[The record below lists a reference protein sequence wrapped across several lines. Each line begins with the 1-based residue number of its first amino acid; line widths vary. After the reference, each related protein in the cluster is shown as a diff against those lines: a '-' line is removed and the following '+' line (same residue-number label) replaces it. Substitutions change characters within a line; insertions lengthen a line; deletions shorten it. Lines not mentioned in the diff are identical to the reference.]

1 MPVTLLPSTGGEQSP
16 VDEEKP
22 GIVAL
27 DLVAVTGVKKGVA
40 RLLNE
45 AMLSRLKASK
55 RFSNVLG
62 SSDFKAMLTLEQQ
75 KAALGCDDD
84 SCLAE
89 LGGALGVPFLFG
101 ADVGVV
107 GGRFLLNLKILRVDE
122 ATVADRRTTIYAS
135 EGELLEGLDEAVDA
149 VVLGALGPDLP
160 PSAPVADGPK
170 KRLET
175 KARPP
180 WLGLS
185 TLIVGAGL
193 SAGGWIYF
201 TGEQDQFN
209 TVGDRRIK
217 DFERLDEAETAAN
230 TMLGLGAAVMAL
242 GGILLW

>member
-1 MPVTLLPSTGGEQSP
+1 LPSPGGAEPQ
-16 VDEEKP
+16 VEEEKP

-27 DLVAVTGVKKGVA
+27 ELVAVTGVKKGVA

-45 AMLSRLKASK
+45 AMLSRLKGSK

-62 SSDFKAMLTLEQQ
+62 SADFRAMLTLEQQ

-107 GGRFLLNLKILRVDE
+107 GGRFLLNVKILRVDE
-122 ATVADRRTTIYAS
+122 ATVADRRTTIYGS
-135 EGELLEGLDEAVDA
+135 ERELLEGLDAAVDA
-149 VVLGALGPDLP
+149 VILGALGPDQSAP
-160 PSAPVADGPK
+160 APVAEGAKALGSDGSK
-170 KRLET
+170 T
-175 KARPP
+175 RPP

-201 TGEQDQFN
+201 SGEQDQFN
-209 TVGDRRIK
+209 TVGDRRIN
-217 DFERLDEAETAAN
+217 DFERLDEAETVAN
-230 TMLGLGAAVMAL
+230 TMLGLGAAVMVL

>member
-1 MPVTLLPSTGGEQSP
+1 MLLVASGDAAPVE
-16 VDEEKP
+16 EEKP

-107 GGRFLLNLKILRVDE
+107 GGRFLLNVKILRVDE
-122 ATVADRRTTIYAS
+122 ATVADRRTTIYGS
-135 EGELLEGLDEAVDA
+135 EGELLEGLDAAVDA
-149 VVLGALGPDLP
+149 VVLGALGPEQP
-160 PSAPVADGPK
+160 APAPVADGSK
-170 KRLET
+170 KQLKT

-201 TGEQDQFN
+201 SGEQDQFN
-209 TVGDRRIK
+209 TVEDRRIN
-217 DFERLDEAETAAN
+217 DFERLDEAETVAN
-230 TMLGLGAAVMAL
+230 TMLGLGAAVMVL